1 MRTLLALMV
10 TCLIAG
16 NLAAQ
21 DMPLSD
27 VLVDGQNW
35 ELVAEG
41 YQFTD
46 GPAVDPEGNVFFTD
60 VPGQKILKIDHATGK
75 ISTFSEGE
83 GGTSGLMFGPDGR
96 LYGSQYFNRRIVV
109 FDKAGKAKTIA
120 EYLGANDLVVSS
132 NGNIYCTDTPGHQVW
147 LVRPSGEKEVVA
159 KGIAAPNGII
169 LWPNEG
175 TLVVADSAGKN
186 LMAFRVEE
194 DGTLSYGAPVY
205 TCRVRA
211 KDAPSKVDGMTV
223 DSAGRLYVATDLGIQ
238 MFDSTARISGVI
250 HKPTEAFLTNI
261 TLGGPQMDTFYAT
274 CGGGIYRR
282 TTQASGVRYGKVEDK

>member
-1 MRTLLALMV
+1 MRALLTSLV
-10 TCLIAG
+10 LCLFAG

-27 VLVDGQNW
+27 VLIDGQGW
-35 ELVAEG
+35 EVVAEG

-46 GPAVDPEGNVFFTD
+46 GPAVDSEGNVYFTD
-60 VPGQKILKIDHATGK
+60 VPNHKIMKIEHATGQV
-75 ISTFSEGE
+75 STFSEGE

-96 LYGSQYFNRRIVV
+96 LYGSQYFKRRIVV
-109 FDKAGKAKTIA
+109 FDDAGKAKPIA
-120 EYLGANDLVVSS
+120 EDLGANDLVVAS

-147 LVRPSGEKEVVA
+147 LVRPSGEKTVVA
-159 KGIAAPNGII
+159 KSITAPNGII
-169 LWPNEG
+169 LWPHEG

-186 LMAFRVEE
+186 LIAYRVEE
-194 DGTLSYGAPVY
+194 DGTLTFGAPVY

-211 KDAPSKVDGMTV
+211 KDVPSKADGMTI
-223 DSAGRLYVATDLGIQ
+223 DSAGRLYVATDLGLQ

-250 HKPTEAFLTNI
+250 HKPNAAFLTNI
-261 TLGGPQMDTFYAT
+261 TLGGPKLDTFYAT

-282 TTQASGVRYGKVEDK
+282 TTQASGVRYGKVKEK